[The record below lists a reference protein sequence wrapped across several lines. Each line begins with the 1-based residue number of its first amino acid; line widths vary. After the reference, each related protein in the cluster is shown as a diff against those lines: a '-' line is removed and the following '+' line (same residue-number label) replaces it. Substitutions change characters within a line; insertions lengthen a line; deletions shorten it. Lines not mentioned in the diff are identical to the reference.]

1 MKKKF
6 VAIVAV
12 AAALVLCFGVM
23 AGCSSSSSKSAAKYT
38 LLSETLQDEHFAV
51 AFKKGDT
58 DLAAAINQGIA
69 NVDKAGT
76 VKTLCEKYGIS
87 YADAWC
93 FKAPEATVDTS
104 AFKGQTLK
112 LGFDNEFPPMGFV
125 GDDGKDTGFDLEL
138 AKAVCDNLGMTLECT
153 AIDWNAKDSLLES
166 GVINCI
172 WNGFTAEGR
181 EDAYTLSTN
190 YMTNTQ
196 TIAVKAGSSI
206 KSSADLKGKNV
217 VTQSGSAAFELLEGD
232 LADLK
237 ATFGN
242 VASVPSYMDAL
253 MQVDSGAADAVIGD
267 SVLLQYYIANSK

>member
-23 AGCSSSSSKSAAKYT
+23 VGCSSNSSKAKYT
-38 LLSETLQDEHFAV
+38 LLNETLQDEHFAV
-51 AFKKGDT
+51 AFKLGDT
-58 DLAAAINQGIA
+58 DLANAINQGIA
-69 NVDKAGT
+69 NVDKDGT
-76 VKTLCEKYGIS
+76 VKKLCEKYGID
-87 YADAWC
+87 YAKAWC
-93 FKAPEATVDTS
+93 FKAPATAVDTS

-125 GDDGKDTGFDLEL
+125 GTDGKDTGFDLEL
-138 AKAVCDNLGMTLECT
+138 AKAVCDNLGMTLECQ
-153 AIDWNAKDSLLES
+153 AIDWNAKDSLLAS

-181 EDAYTLSTN
+181 ESAYTLSTN
-190 YMTNTQ
+190 YMVNTQ

-232 LADLK
+232 KADLK

-242 VASVPSYMDAL
+242 FTSVPSYMDAL